1 MSFSFNTPLSGL
13 NAASTALSVVGNN
26 IANANTI
33 GFRSGSVQFMDVFA
47 NSLGA
52 RLNGA
57 GNSLQVGGG
66 VQTGAV
72 HTNQAQGNLTEST
85 SPIHAAIY
93 GNGFFAVR
101 NADGSQ
107 SYTRA
112 GDFTVN
118 NDGFI
123 VTNGG
128 GQVQG
133 YAAQNGVI
141 PQGGALTSLRI
152 PIGQTLAPQATTNGT
167 LRMNL
172 NAEAATGSEFHA
184 TMQVYDSRG
193 TQRNV
198 DLTFVKQADGSFE
211 ATGTL
216 DGNPV
221 ELSVDGAAATA
232 NPVAF
237 EFDENGNLTAP
248 DTLSIVPDQTTLGGA
263 VLPAIEL
270 NLRET
275 NADGTPGAANIT
287 AFSSPSAVASTTQ
300 DGFGAGQLNGA
311 AVDANGNIYGVF
323 SNGQSRV
330 IAQYAVATFDS
341 TDGLSRGGG
350 NMFNESIASGQP
362 TIGAPGTGGRG
373 AIAGG
378 YLEQSNVNITNE
390 FVELI
395 EAQRG
400 FQANS
405 RVISTVNQT
414 FQDILQIL

>member
-1 MSFSFNTPLSGL
+1 MGFSFNTPLSGL
-13 NAASTALSVVGNN
+13 NASQNALSVVGNN

-33 GFRSGSVQFMDVFA
+33 GFRSGSVTFTDVFA

-52 RLNGA
+52 RQNGA
-57 GNSLQVGGG
+57 GNSLQIGGG

-72 HTNQAQGNLTEST
+72 HTNHTQGNLTESS

-93 GNGFFAVR
+93 GNGFFNVR

-118 NDGFI
+118 NEGYI

-133 YAAQNGVI
+133 YMAQNGVI
-141 PQGGALTSLRI
+141 PDSATLSSLRI
-152 PIGQTLAPQATTNGT
+152 PIGQTLPPQMTSQGS

-172 NAEAATGSEFHA
+172 NAESPTDAEFHA

-193 TQRNV
+193 TKHEL
-198 DLTFVKQADGSFE
+198 DLTFTRQADGTFQ

-221 ELSVDGAAATA
+221 EMSVDGGAPSGD
-232 NPVAF
+232 PVDF
-237 EFDENGNLTAP
+237 VFDENGNLTAP
-248 DTLSIVPDQTTLGGA
+248 DTLSIIPDQTELNGA
-263 VLPAIEL
+263 VLPSIAL

-275 NADGTPGAANIT
+275 NPDGTPGAALIT
-287 AFSSPSAVASTTQ
+287 SYASESAVASTTQ
-300 DGFGAGQLNGA
+300 DGYAAGQLNGA
-311 AVDANGNIYGVF
+311 VVDANGNIYGVF

-330 IAQYAVATFDS
+330 IGQYAVATFDS
-341 TDGLSRGGG
+341 VDGLTRSGG

-362 TIGAPGTGGRG
+362 TIGKPGTGGRG

-378 YLEQSNVNITNE
+378 FLEQSNVNITNE